1 MKKPRN
7 TFVYV
12 HVNYSKN
19 IIFKVIFVIC
29 KVLLLYNPYNCCSD
43 TLGFNDLFE
52 CARKK
57 KTKQNVKLLLKKEKK
72 WWYIPIFIMK
82 LLFVL
87 HFNKRWLNTYL
98 YDISSDRQLISLDLI
113 SSVQLLI
120 FLRNSHWIPSY
131 HFKQLFLNQIQ
142 EYVFQKSIG
151 VSLHNK
157 VSWKSY
163 NLSGLE
169 SMTVFNTYEISYT
182 NLIFVFLVY
191 ACYPYWQL
199 H

>member
-72 WWYIPIFIMK
+72 
-82 LLFVL
+82 
-87 HFNKRWLNTYL
+87 
-98 YDISSDRQLISLDLI
+98 
-113 SSVQLLI
+113 
-120 FLRNSHWIPSY
+120 
-131 HFKQLFLNQIQ
+131 
-142 EYVFQKSIG
+142 
-151 VSLHNK
+151 
-157 VSWKSY
+157 
-163 NLSGLE
+163 
-169 SMTVFNTYEISYT
+169 
-182 NLIFVFLVY
+182 
-191 ACYPYWQL
+191 
-199 H
+199 